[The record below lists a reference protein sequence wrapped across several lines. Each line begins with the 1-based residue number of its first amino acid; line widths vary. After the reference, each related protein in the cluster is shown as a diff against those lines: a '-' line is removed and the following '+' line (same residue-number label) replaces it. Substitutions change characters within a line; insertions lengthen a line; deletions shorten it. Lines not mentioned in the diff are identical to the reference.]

1 VLGAVLKGKADFRA
15 QVVDIGGTYVPLQGL
30 NSAVGY
36 IPGIGPL
43 LAGPRG
49 EGVLGMTF
57 AIQGPMARPQ
67 VLVNPLSF
75 ALPGI
80 LREMMQMTNPA
91 PRVTPREEGSARPG
105 QAPAVRSSS
114 TPAGANGPQPS
125 AAQPRVDSDGGW
137 RSETLAPGGR

>member
-1 VLGAVLKGKADFRA
+1 
-15 QVVDIGGTYVPLQGL
+15 
-30 NSAVGY
+30 
-36 IPGIGPL
+36 
-43 LAGPRG
+43 
-49 EGVLGMTF
+49 MTF

-91 PRVTPREEGSARPG
+91 PRVTPREERPARPG

-114 TPAGANGPQPS
+114 TSAGSGAQPEGS
-125 AAQPRVDSDGGW
+125 VEPRVDSDGGW
-137 RSETLAPGGR
+137 RSQTLPSAAPQVRD